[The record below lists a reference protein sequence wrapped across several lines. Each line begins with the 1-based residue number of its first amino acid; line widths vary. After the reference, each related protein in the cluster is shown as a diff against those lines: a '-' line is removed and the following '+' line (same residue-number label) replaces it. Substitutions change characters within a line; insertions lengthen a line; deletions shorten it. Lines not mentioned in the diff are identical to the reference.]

1 MNRKITKAVK
11 HTLKTNIDKADMY
24 IALAVIGKVA
34 GATEEEKAAD
44 TAETREFIVSQLEKY
59 KKEISE
65 GTEQFLVAIDEAIK
79 AMS

>member
-1 MNRKITKAVK
+1 MNRKVTKALK

-34 GATEEEKAAD
+34 GATEEKNAAD
-44 TAETREFIVSQLEKY
+44 TEESREFIVSQLKRY
-59 KKEISE
+59 KKKISE

-79 AMS
+79 AIS